1 MANGQTSSGS
11 VASMEYEHKRKSGKL
26 VSKGRQILNEDGTVR
41 TIQEDAEGHVLC
53 DSSEKVKEG
62 SVLSKFFKKR

>member
-11 VASMEYEHKRKSGKL
+11 VASMEYEHKGKDGK
-26 VSKGRQILNEDGTVR
+26 VKSKGRQIFDEDGTVR
-41 TIQEDAEGHVLC
+41 TVQEDAEGHVLH
-53 DSSEKVKEG
+53 DSSGKVKEG